1 MTQHTPPPSEQ
12 HSRQGADTSE
22 PRLNQSLGMFASVAI
37 IMGAM
42 IGSGIFKKP
51 AVMAGQL
58 GSPELLV
65 GAWVLAGIM
74 TFFGALAA
82 SEIASVITATGGQY
96 VYFRRVYGRLAGF
109 LVGWSNFSVIQSGSI
124 AAVAYVFA
132 EYLQYF
138 VAYPR
143 LDSAIER
150 AFAVP
155 LPFIGTI
162 YPLENLGVKGVA
174 ILLIIVLSYVNYRGV
189 QFGGMIAKIFT
200 SLKVLA
206 MLTIIGL
213 CFILGNAKGLGSV
226 SHFTMDA
233 PTMPVG
239 MFALLTAFIASLS
252 GAFWGYDGWA
262 GITFIAGEVKE
273 PQRTIP
279 RALVVGLLGTITLY
293 TLINLAY
300 LFIMPVAEMAQS
312 KLVASDVAQ
321 KVLGTGGGA
330 FIAICVAISTFGTT
344 NGIILYTA
352 RVYWAMARDNMFF
365 ESIGR
370 LHPVYKTPSQSLL
383 WQAVW
388 SSALVLSGTFDMLT
402 DALIFVVWITYGM
415 LAFGVILLRK
425 QDPHTPRPFKT
436 PWYPFTPLVFTV
448 FSATFVVITLY
459 NDITLF
465 MSGKTPIINSLFGTL
480 LVVIGIPLYLV
491 FERKHSKQ

>member
-1 MTQHTPPPSEQ
+1 MVQHTTPSASSSVESSAQ
-12 HSRQGADTSE
+12 SSE
-22 PRLNQSLGMFASVAI
+22 PRLNQSLGMFASIAI

-65 GAWVLAGIM
+65 GAWILAGVM

-82 SEIASVITATGGQY
+82 AEIASVITATGGQY
-96 VYFRRVYGRLAGF
+96 VYFRQVYGRLSGF

-132 EYLQYF
+132 EYMQYF
-138 VAYPR
+138 VVFPR
-143 LDSAIER
+143 LAVDLER
-150 AFAVP
+150 GFAGP

-162 YPLENLGVKGVA
+162 FPLENLGVKCVA
-174 ILLIIVLSYVNYRGV
+174 ILLIIALSYINYRGV
-189 QFGGMIAKIFT
+189 QFGGLIAKIFT
-200 SLKVLA
+200 SLKVMA
-206 MLTIIGL
+206 MLAIIGL
-213 CFILGNAKGLGSV
+213 CFVLGGAKGLGSTAN
-226 SHFTMDA
+226 FTTHA
-233 PTMPVG
+233 PTMPTG
-239 MFALLTAFIASLS
+239 IFALLTAFIASLS

-262 GITFIAGEVKE
+262 GITFIAGEVKN

-279 RALVVGLLGTITLY
+279 RALIIGLLGTITLY

-300 LFIMPVAEMAQS
+300 LFIMPIAEMAQS

-321 KVLGTGGGA
+321 KVLGGGGGA

-365 ESIGR
+365 ASIGT
-370 LHPVYKTPSQSLL
+370 LHPVYKTPSHSLL

-402 DALIFVVWITYGM
+402 DALIFVVWVTYGM
-415 LAFGVILLRK
+415 LAFGVIVLRK
-425 QDPHTPRPFKT
+425 QDPQTPRPFKT
-436 PWYPFTPLVFTV
+436 PWYPFTPLVFTL

-465 MSGKTPIINSLFGTL
+465 MQGKTPIINSLFGTL
-480 LVVIGIPLYLV
+480 LVVIGIPLYVV
-491 FERKHSKQ
+491 FERKKNSQ